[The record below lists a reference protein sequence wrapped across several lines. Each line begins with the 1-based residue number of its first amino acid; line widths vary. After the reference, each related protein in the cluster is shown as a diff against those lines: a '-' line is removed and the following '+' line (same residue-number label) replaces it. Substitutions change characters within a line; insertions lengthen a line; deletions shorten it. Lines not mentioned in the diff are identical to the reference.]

1 MMLRPSLSALSIVNY
16 IMSHVRLT
24 YLPNRVAQL
33 TLCAPPI
40 NAMTVK
46 MGTDFGAVLSTL
58 DTAKASAVVLHG
70 EGSSFSAGGDIS
82 FLRQRATTSPSENVQ
97 TMLDFYSLY
106 LEPLRFCPVP
116 VIASVHG
123 NAVGAGAC
131 LATACDMRV
140 VSSDAKVGFTFTSG
154 VAIHP
159 GMGSTHF
166 LSKIIGQEHAAR
178 LLLTGELLSG
188 RTMVSMGW
196 GMEAVDVPEDVLKR
210 AIKLAERVA
219 AAAPTASRLTLE
231 TLRAAGN
238 VGLREAL
245 EREAQAQA
253 ECYAGSDFL
262 VGVEAVVAKAKPAW
276 TQYS

>member
-1 MMLRPSLSALSIVNY
+1 
-16 IMSHVRLT
+16 MSSFVRLS
-24 YLPNRVAQL
+24 YAANRVAFV

-40 NAMTVK
+40 NAMTEK
-46 MGTDFGAVLSTL
+46 MGMDFGATFASL
-58 DTAKASAVVLHG
+58 DTSKASAVVLHG
-70 EGSSFSAGGDIS
+70 EGPSFSAGGDFT
-82 FLRQRATTSPSENVQ
+82 FLRQRATTSPKDNVQ
-97 TMLDFYSLY
+97 AMLDFYSLY

-116 VIASVHG
+116 VIAAVHG

-140 VSSDAKVGFTFTSG
+140 VSSEAKVGFTFTSG

-159 GMGSTHF
+159 GMGGTHF
-166 LSKIIGQEHAAR
+166 LPRAVGPENAAR
-178 LLLTGELLSG
+178 LLLTGELVSG
-188 RTMVSMGW
+188 KAIVAMGW
-196 GMEAVDVPEDVLKR
+196 GLEAVDAPEDVLKR
-210 AIKLAERVA
+210 AVRLAERMA

-231 TLRAAGN
+231 TLRVAGN

-262 VGVEAVVAKAKPAW
+262 VGVEAVVAKAKPVW
-276 TQYS
+276 TQYT